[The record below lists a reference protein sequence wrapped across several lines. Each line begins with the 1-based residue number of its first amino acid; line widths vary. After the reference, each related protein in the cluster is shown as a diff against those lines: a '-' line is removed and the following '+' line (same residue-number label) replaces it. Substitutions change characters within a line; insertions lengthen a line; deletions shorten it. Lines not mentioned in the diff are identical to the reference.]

1 MKCSPSL
8 FPRGATWMRLC
19 GRIRLKLWLSACWRL
34 WLYFQRLYTSSN
46 TPVMEKR
53 NGRMTPLHI
62 PNTSDTIA
70 NLSHV
75 ISSALDPLTPLLGC
89 VCIEGNVPLSEL
101 SVWSLPRGTR
111 RCLQEKY
118 TAKATDG
125 ESTLLPSM
133 CFRLAVHVHHCLL
146 SPPVFHAWCSLAGQW
161 PLTMKCCSGQY
172 VSKPLGWEKRE
183 VGV

>member
-19 GRIRLKLWLSACWRL
+19 GRIRLKLWLSAWWRL

-75 ISSALDPLTPLLGC
+75 ISSALDLW
-89 VCIEGNVPLSEL
+89 PLSWAVFVL
-101 SVWSLPRGTR
+101 RATC
-111 RCLQEKY
+111 RCLNCLSGASLE
-118 TAKATDG
+118 G
-125 ESTLLPSM
+125 HGGVCRRNTLL
-133 CFRLAVHVHHCLL
+133 
-146 SPPVFHAWCSLAGQW
+146 
-161 PLTMKCCSGQY
+161 
-172 VSKPLGWEKRE
+172 KPLMVNPPFCPACVSVLLCMSIAVSSALQCFIHGAH
-183 VGV
+183 